1 MKTTQNTVLV
11 TGGSAGIGF
20 AIARLLI
27 EKGNHVIITGRNEE
41 RLQKA
46 AAQLGNVTAIAADVT
61 SPADTSRLVSRLHK
75 DFPALNV
82 VVNNAGHAYAYLME
96 EGANTF
102 EKAGEEMLTNYLS
115 VIRLSE
121 QLLPLL
127 KKQPEAAIVN
137 VSSITA
143 FAPNAYI
150 PTYSASKAA
159 LHSYSQALRLTLER
173 SSRIKVFELMPP
185 LVNTDFSAGIG
196 GSKGIAPAVVA
207 ADLLDALENNRYEI
221 QVGGTA
227 DLFRLFLSSPAEALQ
242 VMNPEPEIA

>member
-1 MKTTQNTVLV
+1 
-11 TGGSAGIGF
+11 
-20 AIARLLI
+20 
-27 EKGNHVIITGRNEE
+27 
-41 RLQKA
+41 
-46 AAQLGNVTAIAADVT
+46 VTAIAADVT

-96 EGANTF
+96 EGANSF

-207 ADLLDALENNRYEI
+207 ADLLDALENDRYEI